1 MAYVN
6 HRVQHGVPPPGRSAR
21 RLQGLASPVAL
32 LGLLGLLALLGLGA
46 SADRAPASGSAVS
59 VLSSVHV
66 SADAPGTR
74 HVEPVLAVNPRNP
87 RNLIA
92 AVMVLG
98 ERGGVAVYAS
108 QDGGH
113 TWKRAAN
120 GPLAR
125 PLFGDGH
132 QDPVVAFDPEG
143 NAYLGTLG
151 DQLAVW
157 KSSDGGQAWAEP
169 AVVPG
174 TFYDRPWL
182 ACDRSGSEALRG
194 RIYAVAHRGVTVFD
208 HPFAT
213 LIAVSSSR
221 DGAGTFDFPRLF
233 MPAPE
238 KELINSTGGLLATPE
253 GKLILVLQ
261 AYAPDALQAPLLPPG
276 HYSTIV
282 SEDGGRTFTRPRPG
296 PAFHVYG
303 HAWEGK
309 SLLGVGGGGLAQ
321 DTSPGAWQNRLYL
334 TWLDAIDGT
343 LRVMAASSGDGGASW
358 SRPLR
363 VSDGRS
369 ATDESTPAI
378 AVNDEG
384 VVGISWYD
392 RRGDPTDRCYQLF
405 FAASADG
412 GATFSPSRRV
422 AGDFS
427 CPVGRPPAAGAG
439 SGPGG
444 GPGPG
449 ADPAVDPVNVVYRFK
464 NAGDTQGLVGLPHGS
479 FHLAWINGSAGELQ
493 LWSTEIAV
501 DRSRLAAAP
510 ARDQAGGRR

>member
-1 MAYVN
+1 M
-6 HRVQHGVPPPGRSAR
+6 HFQSLP
-21 RLQGLASPVAL
+21 GLAS
-32 LGLLGLLALLGLGA
+32 LLALLGLGA
-46 SADRAPASGSAVS
+46 SVDRAPAPGSAIS

-66 SADAPGTR
+66 SADEPGTR
-74 HVEPVLAVNPRNP
+74 YVEPVLAVNPRNP
-87 RNLIA
+87 RNLVA

-108 QDGGH
+108 QDGGN

-125 PLFGDGH
+125 PLFGNGH
-132 QDPVVAFDPEG
+132 QDPVLVFDPEG

-151 DQLAVW
+151 DELAIW
-157 KSSDGGQAWAEP
+157 KSGDGGLSWSEP

-194 RIYAVAHRGVTVFD
+194 RIYAVAHRGLTVFD
-208 HPFAT
+208 HPGAT

-221 DGAGTFDFPRLF
+221 DAGGTFAFPRLF

-238 KELINSTGGLLATPE
+238 KELINTTGGLLATPD
-253 GKLILVLQ
+253 GKLILMLQ
-261 AYAPDALQAPLLPPG
+261 GYAPDAPQAPLLPSG
-276 HYSTIV
+276 RYSTIV
-282 SEDGGRTFTRPRPG
+282 SEDGGRTFSKPRPG

-309 SLLGVGGGGLAQ
+309 SLFGVGGSGLAQ
-321 DTSPGAWQNRLYL
+321 DTSSGAWQRRLYM
-334 TWLDAIDGT
+334 TWLDAIDGYF
-343 LRVMAASSGDGGASW
+343 RVMAASSGDGGESW
-358 SRPLR
+358 SRPVR
-363 VSDGRS
+363 VSDSQS

-378 AVNDEG
+378 AVDDQG

-422 AGDFS
+422 AADFS

-439 SGPGG
+439 QGPGAGPDRGAGSGPGA

-449 ADPAVDPVNVVYRFK
+449 ADPAVDPVNARYRFK
-464 NAGDTQGLVGLPHGS
+464 NGGDTQGLVGGPHGS
-479 FHLAWINGSAGELQ
+479 FHLAWINGCAGELQ
-493 LWSTEIAV
+493 LWATEIAV
-501 DRSRLAAAP
+501 NRSRLAAGP
-510 ARDQAGGRR
+510 ARRPEP